1 MDKTEELI
9 NKLIEDEKEGRL
21 SRGATEAV
29 QMYRD
34 GKKGFRTCSNRR
46 FTAYELKTFLWD
58 KEVKDFVK
66 TIMSIGITRFVYTN
80 TSTAV
85 MDNLHLLEQ
94 EGCCIRGLAVME
106 KVEKG
111 FFDEDKKGI
120 EIEVSEW

>member
-9 NKLIEDEKEGRL
+9 NKLLEDEKEGKL
-21 SRGATEAV
+21 SGGAATAV
-29 QMYRD
+29 QMYLN
-34 GKKGFRTCSNRR
+34 GKKGFHTRGNRR
-46 FTAYELKTFLWD
+46 FTAYELKNFLWD

-106 KVEKG
+106 KG

>member
-9 NKLIEDEKEGRL
+9 NKLIEDEKEGKL
-21 SRGATEAV
+21 PRGAAV
-29 QMYRD
+29 AVWMYMD
-34 GKKGFRTCSNRR
+34 GKKGFHTRSNRR
-46 FTAYELKTFLWD
+46 FTAYELKSFLWD

-66 TIMSIGITRFVYTN
+66 TMMSIGITRFVYTN

-106 KVEKG
+106 KG

>member
-9 NKLIEDEKEGRL
+9 NKLLEDEKGGRL
-21 SRGATEAV
+21 SEGGAAAV
-29 QMYRD
+29 QMYLN
-34 GKKGFRTCSNRR
+34 GKKGFRTRSNRR
-46 FTAYELKTFLWD
+46 FTAHELKNFLWD

-66 TIMSIGITRFVYTN
+66 TMMSIGITRFVYTN

-106 KVEKG
+106 KG
-111 FFDEDKKGI
+111 FFYEDKKGI

>member
-1 MDKTEELI
+1 MDYTDETMKQML
-9 NKLIEDEKEGRL
+9 EDEKEGKL
-21 SRGATEAV
+21 SQGAASAL
-29 QMYRD
+29 QMWMN
-34 GKKGFRTCSNRR
+34 GKKGFHTRGNRR
-46 FTAYELKTFLWD
+46 FTAYEMKSFLWD
-58 KEVKDFVK
+58 KEVKDFVQTLVK
-66 TIMSIGITRFVYTN
+66 VGITRFVYTN

-106 KVEKG
+106 KG

>member
-1 MDKTEELI
+1 MDYTDETMKQML
-9 NKLIEDEKEGRL
+9 EDEKEGKL
-21 SRGATEAV
+21 SQGAASAL
-29 QMYRD
+29 QMWMN
-34 GKKGFRTCSNRR
+34 GKKGFRTRGNRR
-46 FTAYELKTFLWD
+46 FTAYELKSFLWD
-58 KEVKDFVK
+58 KEVKDFVRTLMK
-66 TIMSIGITRFVYTN
+66 VGITRFVYTN

-106 KVEKG
+106 KG

>member
-9 NKLIEDEKEGRL
+9 NKLLEDEKGGRL
-21 SRGATEAV
+21 SGGGAAAV
-29 QMYRD
+29 QMYLN
-34 GKKGFRTCSNRR
+34 GKKGFRTRGNRR
-46 FTAYELKTFLWD
+46 FTAYELKNFLWD

-66 TIMSIGITRFVYTN
+66 TMMSIGITRFVYTN

-106 KVEKG
+106 KS

>member
-1 MDKTEELI
+1 MDYTDETMKQML
-9 NKLIEDEKEGRL
+9 EDEKEGKL
-21 SRGATEAV
+21 SQGASSAL
-29 QMYRD
+29 QMWMN
-34 GKKGFRTCSNRR
+34 GKKGFRTRGNRR
-46 FTAYELKTFLWD
+46 FTAYEMKNFLWD
-58 KEVKDFVK
+58 KEVKDFVQTLMK
-66 TIMSIGITRFVYTN
+66 VGITRFVYTN

-106 KVEKG
+106 KG

>member
-1 MDKTEELI
+1 MDYTDETMKQML
-9 NKLIEDEKEGRL
+9 EDEKEGKL
-21 SRGATEAV
+21 SQGAASAL
-29 QMYRD
+29 QMWMN
-34 GKKGFRTCSNRR
+34 GKKGFHTRGNRR
-46 FTAYELKTFLWD
+46 FTAYELKSFLWD
-58 KEVKDFVK
+58 KDVKDFVQTLVK
-66 TIMSIGITRFVYTN
+66 TRITRFVYTN

-106 KVEKG
+106 KG

>member
-1 MDKTEELI
+1 MDYTDETMKQML
-9 NKLIEDEKEGRL
+9 EDEKEGKL
-21 SRGATEAV
+21 SQGAFSAL
-29 QMYRD
+29 QMWMN
-34 GKKGFRTCSNRR
+34 GKKGFRTRSNRR
-46 FTAYELKTFLWD
+46 FTAYELKSFLWD
-58 KEVKDFVK
+58 KEVKDFVQTLVK
-66 TIMSIGITRFVYTN
+66 VGITRFVYTN

-106 KVEKG
+106 KG